1 LPPPINCIDCPIAS
15 PKVCAFGVG
24 VLRSLFTCVG
34 ADVTPRK
41 SSGYY
46 YDPVWP
52 FDRTKRFKLNLSI
65 FLKRSH
71 LQLRTVTPTSP
82 NNPNRKIALS
92 SAFKSTLTKSP
103 LPPEVKTTHS
113 SLTVVIMDDDKKA
126 LNLASEL
133 AQTITYPLLR
143 ADYKVPDPLNRQRI
157 TWSPIPPKKKNN
169 VGIKNV
175 PDPLKKQSSSA
186 IEDTVDELLMD
197 LPLLLPNIPRK
208 HQRDDCADTQQQQ
221 QHDDEHQQNVKKH
234 KQQDEMTTHA
244 SPISITAPNKSIEQT
259 LQQFIH
265 HTSQTHYSTLTTSSQ
280 SEHRFQGRKLLLNL
294 LQSAHEE
301 VYRTKMKEDRR
312 EFTMIMKEMQL
323 DLMERRKRV
332 MEKLEFA
339 SMNTE
344 GKVDSDA
351 TVGILQKIVM
361 LLKSEGKVLEDSV
374 RRLVDYCEREDD
386 DDDDDGCFEKGMI
399 SLTDGAVIEKDYKL
413 AGRVLQEDGDELE
426 NYEHC

>member
-1 LPPPINCIDCPIAS
+1 ME
-15 PKVCAFGVG
+15 G
-24 VLRSLFTCVG
+24 
-34 ADVTPRK
+34 
-41 SSGYY
+41 
-46 YDPVWP
+46 
-52 FDRTKRFKLNLSI
+52 
-65 FLKRSH
+65 
-71 LQLRTVTPTSP
+71 
-82 NNPNRKIALS
+82 
-92 SAFKSTLTKSP
+92 
-103 LPPEVKTTHS
+103 
-113 SLTVVIMDDDKKA
+113 DKKA
-126 LNLASEL
+126 LNP
-133 AQTITYPLLR
+133 QTITYPQLR
-143 ADYKVPDPLNRQRI
+143 ADHVPDPLNNQRI
-157 TWSPIPPKKKNN
+157 TWSPNPPKKQTS
-169 VGIKNV
+169 VGMSLV
-175 PDPLKKQSSSA
+175 PDPLKKQSSSG

-208 HQRDDCADTQQQQ
+208 HKRDDCADSHQQ
-221 QHDDEHQQNVKKH
+221 QHDDEHQKDAKKH
-234 KQQDEMTTHA
+234 KQQEETTTHA

-301 VYRTKMKEDRR
+301 IHQSKMKEDRQ
-312 EFTMIMKEMQL
+312 EFTMKMNKMQL

-361 LLKSEGKVLEDSV
+361 LLKREGRVLEDSV
-374 RRLVDYCEREDD
+374 RRLVDYCERE
-386 DDDDDGCFEKGMI
+386 DDDDGCFEKGMI

-426 NYEHC
+426 IYEHC